1 MFRRNLELHAVS
13 EVMTR
18 DVKIIRSVET
28 VKTIGTS
35 SIYFMP
41 CHLTWHR
48 LYAMQLNWTWRPS
61 NWTDWKLNY
70 YFRIDTWVF
79 QLLMIKAFVALSIEL
94 IWLIYC
100 SIQKYLEK
108 ELIRR
113 LMSLSNIIVFI
124 QIMTGFIY
132 SKCTPICS
140 TILYGPY
147 YMVHILWAICFCR
160 AY

>member
-1 MFRRNLELHAVS
+1 
-13 EVMTR
+13 MTR

-41 CHLTWHR
+41 CHLTWHI

-61 NWTDWKLNY
+61 NWTDSKLNY
-70 YFRIDTWVF
+70 YFQIDTWVF

-94 IWLIYC
+94 IWLIYY

-124 QIMTGFIY
+124 QIRTGLIY
-132 SKCTPICS
+132 SNSTPIYR
-140 TILYGPY
+140 THIIHRPY